1 MLDHHPGWTDTQID
15 TIIGNLLRIGVVIAS
30 ATILVGGMI
39 YLTRH
44 SAAQPNYRVFNGEPA
59 DLRSLT
65 GIAQDALSFS
75 GRGIIQLGLLL
86 LIATPVARVIFS
98 IMAFAAQRDPIY
110 VIVTLI
116 VFAVLL
122 YSLVGPHPIG

>member
-39 YLTRH
+39 YLIRH
-44 SAAQPNYRVFNGEPA
+44 GATQPNYRVFSGEPA
-59 DLRSLT
+59 DLRNLT
-65 GIAQDALSFS
+65 GIAQNALSFS
-75 GRGIIQLGLLL
+75 GRGIIQLGLLF
-86 LIATPVARVIFS
+86 LIATPLARVIFS
-98 IMAFAAQRDPIY
+98 IMAFTAQRDRIY

-116 VFAVLL
+116 VFAILL
-122 YSLVGPHPIG
+122 YSLVGSHPAG

>member
-15 TIIGNLLRIGVVIAS
+15 TIIGNLLRIGVVVAS
-30 ATILVGGMI
+30 ATILAGGMI
-39 YLTRH
+39 YLIRH
-44 SAAQPNYRVFNGEPA
+44 GAAQPDYRVFNGEPA

-65 GIAQDALSFS
+65 GIAQNALSFS

-86 LIATPVARVIFS
+86 LIATPLARVVFS
-98 IMAFAAQRDPIY
+98 IIAFTAQRDPIY

-116 VFAVLL
+116 VFAILM
-122 YSLVGPHPIG
+122 YSLVGPHPTG

>member
-30 ATILVGGMI
+30 TTILVGGMI
-39 YLTRH
+39 YLIRH
-44 SAAQPNYRVFNGEPA
+44 GAAQPNYRVFSGEPA
-59 DLRSLT
+59 DLRNLI
-65 GIAQDALSFS
+65 GIAQNALSFS

-86 LIATPVARVIFS
+86 LIATPLARVIFS
-98 IMAFAAQRDPIY
+98 IMAFTVQRDRIY

-116 VFAVLL
+116 VFAILL
-122 YSLVGPHPIG
+122 YSLVGSHPTG

>member
-1 MLDHHPGWTDTQID
+1 MRDHHPGWTDTQID

-39 YLTRH
+39 YLIH
-44 SAAQPNYRVFNGEPA
+44 HGAAQPDYRVFNGEPA
-59 DLRSLT
+59 NLRTLT
-65 GIAQDALSFS
+65 GIVQDALSSS

-98 IMAFAAQRDPIY
+98 IMAFTVQRDHIY

-116 VFAVLL
+116 VFAILL
-122 YSLVGPHPIG
+122 YSLIGSHPGG